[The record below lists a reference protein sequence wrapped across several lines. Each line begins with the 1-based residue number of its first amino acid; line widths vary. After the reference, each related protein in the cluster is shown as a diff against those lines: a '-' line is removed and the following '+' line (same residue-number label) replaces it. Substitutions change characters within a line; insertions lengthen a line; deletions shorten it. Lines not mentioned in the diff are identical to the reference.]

1 MAEISWRLRNAIREE
16 NQSVKKEITVQELQ
30 ETIGAVARNLEDSL
44 SKLDQLLSRIDR
56 ESGGGN
62 RPRTNQK
69 LER

>member
-1 MAEISWRLRNAIREE
+1 MFWRMRKTIREE